1 MIMAHWRLTPQQIK
15 ELSPEDVEV
24 MEFAYS
30 MYDRKQTESLNDII
44 GSLTGTSWSVD
55 GVLAE
60 EQENA
65 EEPKFTWKLR
75 PERSRVSIPL
85 SLVIG
90 GNKVM
95 EHVKKAAQAVRSA
108 SRRDASILS
117 LPRSELLKNAEVVDL
132 SKASKEDF
140 LKMASSVKI

>member
-1 MIMAHWRLTPQQIK
+1 MIMAHWRLTPQQVK
-15 ELSPEDVEV
+15 ELSPDDVAV
-24 MEFAYS
+24 MDFAYS

-60 EQENA
+60 NSGEND
-65 EEPKFTWKLR
+65 EGFTWKLR
-75 PERSRVSIPL
+75 PERSRVSLPL

-95 EHVKKAAQAVRSA
+95 EHVKKAANSIRNA
-108 SRRDASILS
+108 SRRDSSILS

-132 SKASKEDF
+132 SKASKDEF